1 MLTDRRGAL
10 RAPAVCQFSWQFAIR
25 YGMLLMTGFHT
36 PAQPA
41 ERCLFAAAWPAHH
54 VLNTKME
61 AIYFDAHKYP
71 LVALNGVIA
80 AAYAALTY
88 VAAAMNL
95 AYGPVQFRVSE
106 ALTVLPF
113 LFPGTWPG
121 LFVGCLV
128 ANLMSP
134 YGPLD
139 ILIRL
144 GGHAFGG
151 MAHPEDQP
159 PVAGCRC
166 PPVLS
171 CMVLTGGMLTWYE
184 VGFSAQFP
192 ALFAANAL
200 WVGIGEAVVCYLLG
214 MLLLRGLPRV
224 PSLRRY
230 IPEARQGLAR
240 ARKE

>member
-1 MLTDRRGAL
+1 MTRTNTH
-10 RAPAVCQFSWQFAIR
+10 
-25 YGMLLMTGFHT
+25 LL
-36 PAQPA
+36 
-41 ERCLFAAAWPAHH
+41 
-54 VLNTKME
+54 
-61 AIYFDAHKYP
+61 
-71 LVALNGVIA
+71 ALNGVIA

-139 ILIRL
+139 ILIGSAGTLLAAWLTQRTN
-144 GGHAFGG
+144 
-151 MAHPEDQP
+151 HPWLAP
-159 PVAGCRC
+159 L

-200 WVGIGEAVVCYLLG
+200 WVGIGEGGG
-214 MLLLRGLPRV
+214 MLSAGHAASPGTSQGALPPALYSGSPPRACPGPKRV
-224 PSLRRY
+224 GSLH
-230 IPEARQGLAR
+230 
-240 ARKE
+240 KW

>member
-1 MLTDRRGAL
+1 M
-10 RAPAVCQFSWQFAIR
+10 
-25 YGMLLMTGFHT
+25 
-36 PAQPA
+36 
-41 ERCLFAAAWPAHH
+41 
-54 VLNTKME
+54 
-61 AIYFDAHKYP
+61 
-71 LVALNGVIA
+71 
-80 AAYAALTY
+80 
-88 VAAAMNL
+88 
-95 AYGPVQFRVSE
+95 
-106 ALTVLPF
+106 LPF

-139 ILIRL
+139 ILIGSAGTL
-144 GGHAFGG
+144 FGG

-159 PVAGCRC
+159 PVAGAAAPGAELHGSDR
-166 PPVLS
+166 
-171 CMVLTGGMLTWYE
+171 GMLTWYE

>member
-36 PAQPA
+36 PVQPA

-71 LVALNGVIA
+71 LVGPQWGHRGGLRRPHLCGCGHESG
-80 AAYAALTY
+80 LW
-88 VAAAMNL
+88 
-95 AYGPVQFRVSE
+95 PVQFRVSE

-139 ILIRL
+139 ILIGSAGTLLAAWLTQRTN
-144 GGHAFGG
+144 
-151 MAHPEDQP
+151 HPWLAP
-159 PVAGCRC
+159 L

>member
-1 MLTDRRGAL
+1 MGSSRG
-10 RAPAVCQFSWQFAIR
+10 
-25 YGMLLMTGFHT
+25 
-36 PAQPA
+36 
-41 ERCLFAAAWPAHH
+41 
-54 VLNTKME
+54 
-61 AIYFDAHKYP
+61 
-71 LVALNGVIA
+71 
-80 AAYAALTY
+80 YAALTY

-139 ILIRL
+139 ILIGSAGTLLAAWLTQRTN
-144 GGHAFGG
+144 
-151 MAHPEDQP
+151 HPWLAP
-159 PVAGCRC
+159 L

-171 CMVLTGGMLTWYE
+171 CMVLTGMLTWYE

-192 ALFAANAL
+192 ALFAANASGL
-200 WVGIGEAVVCYLLG
+200 ALERRWYAICWACCFSGDFPGFPPSGAIFRKPAK
-214 MLLLRGLPRV
+214 GLPG
-224 PSLRRY
+224 
-230 IPEARQGLAR
+230 PEKSRIVAQMVEKTGPR
-240 ARKE
+240 ARRGPAF

>member
-1 MLTDRRGAL
+1 MTRTNTH
-10 RAPAVCQFSWQFAIR
+10 
-25 YGMLLMTGFHT
+25 LL
-36 PAQPA
+36 
-41 ERCLFAAAWPAHH
+41 
-54 VLNTKME
+54 
-61 AIYFDAHKYP
+61 
-71 LVALNGVIA
+71 ALNGVIA
-80 AAYAALTY
+80 AAYAALTF

-139 ILIRL
+139 ILIGSAGTLLAAWLTQRTNHPWL
-144 GGHAFGG
+144 APLPPGAELHGAHRGDADLVRGGLLR
-151 MAHPEDQP
+151 
-159 PVAGCRC
+159 PVPR
-166 PPVLS
+166 PVCS
-171 CMVLTGGMLTWYE
+171 H
-184 VGFSAQFP
+184 
-192 ALFAANAL
+192 AL

>member
-1 MLTDRRGAL
+1 MTRTNTH
-10 RAPAVCQFSWQFAIR
+10 
-25 YGMLLMTGFHT
+25 LL
-36 PAQPA
+36 
-41 ERCLFAAAWPAHH
+41 
-54 VLNTKME
+54 
-61 AIYFDAHKYP
+61 
-71 LVALNGVIA
+71 ALNGVIA

-139 ILIRL
+139 ILIGSAGTLLAAWLTQRTN
-144 GGHAFGG
+144 
-151 MAHPEDQP
+151 HPWLAP
-159 PVAGCRC
+159 L

-214 MLLLRGLPRV
+214 MLLLRELPRV
-224 PSLRRY
+224 PSLRRD

>member
-1 MLTDRRGAL
+1 MTRTNTH
-10 RAPAVCQFSWQFAIR
+10 
-25 YGMLLMTGFHT
+25 LL
-36 PAQPA
+36 
-41 ERCLFAAAWPAHH
+41 
-54 VLNTKME
+54 
-61 AIYFDAHKYP
+61 
-71 LVALNGVIA
+71 ALNGVIA

-139 ILIRL
+139 ILIGSAGTLLAAWLTQRTN
-144 GGHAFGG
+144 
-151 MAHPEDQP
+151 HPWLAP
-159 PVAGCRC
+159 L

-240 ARKE
+240 ARKSRIVAQMVEKQVPVRGGDLLFKEVPGAAPEKRRPGYGAGPPAVPGCPPGPPHRLPAWTRPGRSPR